1 MDFSSYVSAF
11 ADYSIST
18 ESGNVTEPTAL
29 RSRPARIRPSAS
41 SLSALP
47 GVAIT
52 PEVSASREQR
62 RTLAAIFWRLQVSK
76 RISATTY
83 QYAQWFVRA
92 LPRDYRLPKVSPDG
106 DGGLQMAWDVPNSGR
121 TLITLNDSVIC
132 GVAGAG
138 TPDAVYLDEVSFDGV
153 IDDAFLAIIPK

>member
-1 MDFSSYVSAF
+1 MDFSSDFSTF

-18 ESGNVTEPTAL
+18 ESANVAERTAI
-29 RSRPARIRPSAS
+29 RPRPARIRPSAS

-52 PEVSASREQR
+52 AEVSASREQQ
-62 RTLAAIFWRLQVSK
+62 RTLAGIFWRLQATK
-76 RISATTY
+76 RISPTTY

-92 LPRDYRLPKVSPDG
+92 LPRDYRLPTVSPDG
-106 DGGLQMAWDVPNSGR
+106 DGGLQMAWEVPNSGR

-138 TPDAVYLDEVSFDGV
+138 TPGASYLDDVSFDGV
-153 IDDAFLAIIPK
+153 IGDAFLAIIPK